1 MGENRELP
9 LVSIIIPV
17 YNGSEYMREAIDSAL
32 NQTYPNLEVLVVNDG
47 SRDDGATERI
57 ALSYGDKIRYI
68 SKPNGGVSSALNEGI
83 RHMKGEYFS
92 WLSHDDAYTPNKV
105 ANQVATLLEA
115 KDLQAV
121 ALCGYRQIDKNSAFL
136 GDARSALR
144 FQKSC
149 VLDWQEALIALFQQG
164 CYNGCAFLIPKRV
177 FDECG
182 GFHEGLRYSQD
193 MLMWIR
199 IFLKGN
205 TLIYRDQADV
215 YCRVHDKQ
223 LTQTGKALFHSD
235 SKAIGDLVIPALC
248 GASDGNGNVL
258 FYYAKYNAVYLNTA
272 VVKDCMIAAK
282 QKKLFT
288 VGQKLQLRALLIYG
302 GVRPLIR
309 KVYYRIFKRVK
320 TQ

>member
-1 MGENRELP
+1 LGENKELP

-17 YNGSEYMREAIDSAL
+17 YNGSEYMEEAIDSAL
-32 NQTYPNLEVLVVNDG
+32 NQTYSNLEVLVVNDG

-57 ALSYGDKIRYI
+57 ALSYGDRIRYI

-92 WLSHDDAYTPNKV
+92 WLSHDDVYAPNKV
-105 ANQVATLLEA
+105 ANQVKMLLES
-115 KDLQAV
+115 KDLRAV
-121 ALCGYRQIDKNSAFL
+121 ALCGHKQIDKNSALL

-149 VLDWQEALIALFQQG
+149 VLNWQEALISLFRQG
-164 CYNGCAFLIPKRV
+164 CYNGCAFLIPKAV

-199 IFLKGN
+199 IFLGGYW
-205 TLIYRDQADV
+205 LVYSDQADV

-223 LTQTGKALFHSD
+223 LTQTGKALYYSD

-248 GASDGNGNVL
+248 DASDGDRNLL
-258 FYYAKYNAVYLNTA
+258 FYYAKNNAVYLNTT
-272 VVKDCMIAAK
+272 VVKDCMLAAK
-282 QKKLFT
+282 QKKLFAA
-288 VGQKLQLRALLIYG
+288 GQNLQLRTLLIYG
-302 GVRPLIR
+302 RLRPLIR
-309 KVYYRIFKRVK
+309 KVYYRVFKRVK